1 MVDRGVITSR
11 NPDDLD
17 AFSRKI
23 IEALAE
29 RRSNKRS
36 AGLRREK
43 FSPLP
48 GTLAPQCGCIGS
60 GMGESSMYDAAYLRE
75 HSERYRRLA
84 RTYSDL
90 VIRKRL
96 SVLAEEFD
104 AKAQELRRL
113 ARLRYAA
120 LSPKVN

>member
-1 MVDRGVITSR
+1 
-11 NPDDLD
+11 
-17 AFSRKI
+17 
-23 IEALAE
+23 
-29 RRSNKRS
+29 
-36 AGLRREK
+36 
-43 FSPLP
+43 
-48 GTLAPQCGCIGS
+48 
-60 GMGESSMYDAAYLRE
+60 MYDAAYLRE

-90 VIRKRL
+90 VIRQRL

-113 ARLRYAA
+113 ARLRYAS